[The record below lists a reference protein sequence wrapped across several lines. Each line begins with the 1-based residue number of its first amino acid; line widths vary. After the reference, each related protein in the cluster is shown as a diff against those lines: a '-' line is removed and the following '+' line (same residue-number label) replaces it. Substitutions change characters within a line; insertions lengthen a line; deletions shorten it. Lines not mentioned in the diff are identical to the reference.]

1 MNLTR
6 SLTPEVLLRPVEPS
20 DAATFSASQWRS
32 REQLAPWEPRRAP
45 EWYDPDFQAARFQDL
60 LSRQNTVPW
69 VLIAGDRLIGT
80 ATLSNIV
87 AGSWRS
93 GDLGYWIDVAEVGR
107 GLASA
112 AVAAVCAI
120 ADSELLLHRIAAST
134 RTENAASQRVLTKNG
149 FEQYGF
155 ARNYLHINGAWGD
168 SNLYQRI
175 LNDRAPGESPG

>member
-1 MNLTR
+1 M
-6 SLTPEVLLRPVEPS
+6 
-20 DAATFSASQWRS
+20 
-32 REQLAPWEPRRAP
+32 
-45 EWYDPDFQAARFQDL
+45 ARFQDL

-69 VLIAGDRLIGT
+69 VLIAGDRLVGT

-134 RTENAASQRVLTKNG
+134 RAENAASQRVLTKNG

-175 LNDRAPGESPG
+175 LNARAPGEPPG

>member
-6 SLTPEVLLRPVEPS
+6 SLTPEVLLRIVEPS
-20 DAATFSASQWRS
+20 DAETFCAAQWHS
-32 REQLAPWEPRRAP
+32 REQLTPWEPRRAP
-45 EWYDPDFQAARFQDL
+45 EWYDPDFQAARFEDL
-60 LSRQNTVPW
+60 LSRQDTVPW
-69 VLIAGDRLIGT
+69 VLIAGDRVIGT
-80 ATLSNIV
+80 ATLWNVV
-87 AGSWRS
+87 AFAKRS

-134 RTENAASQRVLTKNG
+134 GTENVASQRVLTKNG

-175 LNDRAPGESPG
+175 LNDRAPGEPPG